1 MSKIDKAILVRFG
14 DEPRG
19 QYIQNWPKGSK
30 FLKLVTLPEGIYT
43 IFLVPNILAVDST
56 GAIESEQ
63 FIFTI
68 AVDGKEVSSEDEF
81 LDVVTVYT
89 EMTPESLK
97 EKGLPSDYQAVIL
110 FPIFLKK

>member
-1 MSKIDKAILVRFG
+1 MPKIDKGELVKFG
-14 DEPRG
+14 SEPKE
-19 QYIQNWPKGSK
+19 QYTQYWPKGSK

-43 IFLVPNILAVDST
+43 VFLVPSVLAVDSA
-56 GAIESEQ
+56 GNIESEP
-63 FIFTI
+63 FTFMI
-68 AVDGKEVSSEDEF
+68 AVEGRDPSPEDEF

-89 EMTPESLK
+89 EMTPESLR